1 MSDDLIDR
9 RTTAAADS
17 ARKNARAAAAGAVA
31 AAVGQRRHR
40 PSYTTRSSRATT
52 KKQKEERGTQSSS
65 SGAALNIFMLAGHAR
80 SSGPMNEDPS
90 ACGRV
95 PPLMRLRRGW
105 LDEWGARFLPPFL
118 GVRLGCK
125 IRKQAA
131 AEAAVATQRKNVG
144 RPSKQKWGGHLSE
157 HQQQEGIMRDFN
169 VTQCRISGW
178 SFRLFAFLSAFI
190 YGTHPHPHDP
200 CLSITP
206 SIETDTFQP

>member
-1 MSDDLIDR
+1 MLGQQRQEQWR
-9 RTTAAADS
+9 RQWGSGAIAHPTLPGAAEPQQ
-17 ARKNARAAAAGAVA
+17 KN
-31 AAVGQRRHR
+31 
-40 PSYTTRSSRATT
+40 
-52 KKQKEERGTQSSS
+52 QKEERGTQSSS

-190 YGTHPHPHDP
+190 YGTHPHDP
-200 CLSITP
+200 CLSILSPHRSKLTP
-206 SIETDTFQP
+206 SNPRLVHARAAYPRAHV